1 LGKGFVNS
9 CDYLASS
16 GIDHVLKP
24 ISDMYSVYNFGKLT
38 DVQNKCLSTQG
49 NSLVISPTGSG
60 KTEASLFWSSANLDK
75 NSGNRIFYTL
85 PYTAS
90 INAMYNRLLDDFS
103 PYYSTNGYVSLLH
116 GKATYFL
123 YKQYEQEQFKE
134 VKNLTKKIYSP
145 YKVVTPFQSIK
156 HFFSLKGYEMG
167 ILEMYRGLFIFD
179 EIHAYDARTAGLIYS
194 MCSHLI
200 NEMDAKVMVMSA
212 TLPDFLKDLFQD
224 MLGVEEPIKMSEGES
239 NKYLRHRCNILDG
252 NIFDN
257 MSLIAERIQANEKVL
272 VVCNTVKQAQNVY
285 NHLQNLTKKSALLH
299 GKFVLRDRESIEKNL
314 QNLDLLVG
322 TQVIEVSL
330 DMDYD
335 VCFTEPAPIDALIQ
349 RFGRVNRKK
358 NSEGYPLKGICDVY
372 ILSEG
377 SESDHYI
384 YDQNLVKK
392 TLDSLA
398 SVDLMHEEVLYNIVN
413 HVYDY
418 GFGKNKKLFED
429 TKNQFKEIIDGIVP
443 FKGSHFNDSDFYNLF
458 NSIEAIPYVFKEEYQ
473 QCIDEGRIFD
483 SMQYALQLTTGQYYK
498 LLNED
503 RITYSSDYG
512 QLFID
517 ANYVP
522 KIGLLIDDPFF
533 SNTNII

>member
-1 LGKGFVNS
+1 
-9 CDYLASS
+9 
-16 GIDHVLKP
+16 VLKP
-24 ISDMYSVYNFGKLT
+24 ISDMYSVYNFEKLT
-38 DVQNKCLSTQG
+38 DVQNKCLSTRG
-49 NSLVISPTGSG
+49 NSIVISPTGSG

-90 INAMYNRLLDDFS
+90 INAMYNRLLYDFS

-123 YKQYEQEQFKE
+123 YKQYDQEQYKE
-134 VKNLTKKIYSP
+134 VKNITKKIYSP
-145 YKVVTPFQSIK
+145 YKIMTPFQSIK

-179 EIHAYDARTAGLIYS
+179 EIHAYDTRTAGLIYS
-194 MCSHLI
+194 MCSHLV

-224 MLGVEEPIKMSEGES
+224 MLDVDEAIKMNEGES

-285 NHLQNLTKKSALLH
+285 NHLQGFTKKSALLH
-299 GKFVLRDRESIEKNL
+299 GKFVLRDRELIEKNL

-372 ILSEG
+372 IFSEG

-398 SVDLMHEEVLYNIVN
+398 SVDLMHETMLHNIVN
-413 HVYDY
+413 DVYGN
-418 GFGKNKKLFED
+418 GFGKNQKLFDE
-429 TKNQFKEIIDGIVP
+429 TKERFKEIIDNIAP
-443 FKGSHFNDSDFYNLF
+443 FKGSHFKESDFYNLF
-458 NSIEAIPYVFKEEYQ
+458 NSIEAVPSNFKSEYQ
-473 QCIDEGRIFD
+473 KCINEGRIFD
-483 SMQYALQLTTGQYYK
+483 SMQYTLQLTTGQYYR
-498 LLNED
+498 LLGED
-503 RITYSSDYG
+503 RVDYDVDCR

-517 ANYVP
+517 AKYLRVM
-522 KIGLLIDDPFF
+522 GLLIDEPYFE
-533 SNTNII
+533 NNIL